1 MTMNSYD
8 TKVSSNWNI
17 VWYYMIL
24 KNMYAYVT
32 SCLIRGWSFGAGQVF
47 MTFVGILTV
56 YILESETSN
65 LWYIIQNMSTLNLLK
80 VNTDTGVL
88 LSAGISKTG
97 LYDPTDANSIE
108 QCEEAYKVSL
118 RYHQILFPFRHFA
131 VAKCKKYYIGRD
143 LITFTQLSLLYLIK
157 EML

>member
-1 MTMNSYD
+1 
-8 TKVSSNWNI
+8 
-17 VWYYMIL
+17 
-24 KNMYAYVT
+24 
-32 SCLIRGWSFGAGQVF
+32 

-118 RYHQILFPFRHFA
+118 RYHQILFPFSHFA
-131 VAKCKKYYIGRD
+131 VTKCKKYYQVHRQRFNHFHSIIIVVFDQGNALKVFSANFNFKTYAVTGPDWYECRAQCRLHQHSD
-143 LITFTQLSLLYLIK
+143 NMGLR
-157 EML
+157 

>member
-1 MTMNSYD
+1 
-8 TKVSSNWNI
+8 
-17 VWYYMIL
+17 
-24 KNMYAYVT
+24 
-32 SCLIRGWSFGAGQVF
+32 

-65 LWYIIQNMSTLNLLK
+65 LWYSIQNMATLNLLK

-97 LYDPTDANSIE
+97 LYDPADANSIE

-118 RYHQILFPFRHFA
+118 RYHQYIVSFQPFCCGKMQKISHWL
-131 VAKCKKYYIGRD
+131 YYHCC
-143 LITFTQLSLLYLIK
+143 L
-157 EML
+157 